1 MESNVTKS
9 TQILTGTVVS
19 TKMAKTVVVEV
30 RAHKRHEK
38 YHKSYTVSKR
48 VKAHVEAGEYEVGDK
63 VEIAAVRPISK
74 DKRFKVV
81 KKV

>member
-1 MESNVTKS
+1 MTS
-9 TQILTGTVVS
+9 TSSKQILVGNVVS

-30 RAHKRHEK
+30 RTRKRHPK

-48 VKAHVEAGEYEVGDK
+48 IKAHVEDGAYGVGDK
-63 VEIAAVRPISK
+63 VSIISVKPISK

-81 KKV
+81 SKV

>member
-30 RAHKRHEK
+30 RTRKRHEK

-48 VKAHVEAGEYEVGDK
+48 VKAHVDTDEYELGDK